1 MCAAMSKK
9 MKVEAY
15 RMEMGLT
22 PAWSQETEEYLESF
36 TERETLM
43 LLFYLEA
50 AAGREVSLP
59 GARKGVQA
67 TAYKARGRVME
78 EVRVGLLPPKEL
90 INALMT
96 VAPKVTPDGL
106 IFAEKAYHGTGW
118 EKRMVLNAVV
128 RHAQGQTPQIP
139 QVNTEQTPI
148 PAPSIPPLKLEGKAV
163 RHLGTQEEV
172 VEDYDA
178 MLARLEG
185 KLTTPAATTGTPLDW
200 YSAKKARV
208 DMAPDPSTLSS
219 PRPSA
224 MEALK
229 PAEDGQGWGLEGTEF
244 EEVGEMK

>member
-1 MCAAMSKK
+1 MPAAMSKK

-106 IFAEKAYHGTGW
+106 TFAEKAYHGTGW

-128 RHAQGQTPQIP
+128 RHAQEE
-139 QVNTEQTPI
+139 VDVEQTPI
-148 PAPSIPPLKLEGKAV
+148 PASTPAPSPPPLKLEGKAV
-163 RHLGTQEEV
+163 RHLGTQKEV
-172 VEDYDA
+172 ADDYDA

-185 KLTTPAATTGTPLDW
+185 KLPTTTTTTGTPLDW
-200 YSAKKARV
+200 FSGMKTKV
-208 DMAPDPSTLSS
+208 DMSPDPSTLTS

-224 MEALK
+224 LEALK
-229 PAEDGQGWGLEGTEF
+229 PADEGKGWDLEGTEY
-244 EEVGEMK
+244 GEMKEGE